1 MIEEKEGEKCS
12 PDQLFGLSVVVGA
25 SWDVRKAWGTLG
37 WPPVSWTIYKDRIVD
52 GVVAHFPLPSATS
65 FSFFFLETCTD
76 R

>member
-1 MIEEKEGEKCS
+1 LKKKKERNVP
-12 PDQLFGLSVVVGA
+12 PDQLFLLSVVVGA

>member
-1 MIEEKEGEKCS
+1 MKKKKERNVP
-12 PDQLFGLSVVVGA
+12 PDQLFLLSVVVGA

-37 WPPVSWTIYKDRIVD
+37 WPPVSWSIYKDRIVD